1 MSWTLN
7 VSGHSTDN
15 QDELDKVATVARAT
29 VAAARKAG
37 LNPSYA
43 QVGGNGSAPSMSEL
57 LEDAPP
63 AAETVPQGSQEPAQP
78 SELSE
83 EDAQAAGRNLP
94 TTGERAWPAEAY
106 PASEPEVSFDG

>member
-15 QDELDKVATVARAT
+15 QEELDAVAVVARTT

-43 QVGGNGSAPSMSEL
+43 QVGGNGTAPSMAEL
-57 LEDAPP
+57 LEEVPEVPETAPESP
-63 AAETVPQGSQEPAQP
+63 QEPTEP
-78 SELSE
+78 PELSE
-83 EDAQAAGRNLP
+83 KDAEAAGRNLP
-94 TTGERAWPAEAY
+94 TTGERAWPPDAY
-106 PASEPEVSFDG
+106 LSRDSEVS